1 MTPPTVPVP
10 HAIAPLVPRRRRPL
24 VAVLPFTSPQPDER
38 LRLLGADV
46 ADALR
51 RRLAVTPGV
60 GSLLIRSE
68 FLSRAPDHA
77 RELIC
82 RQLRVGHLVSG
93 TCYEFLPGTTSLYI
107 ELADTRGWHVAWAD
121 FIKGNA
127 RDLLDGQSEVMTKVV
142 EHLRVAL
149 QRRPLP
155 D

>member
-1 MTPPTVPVP
+1 MHPAPVLP
-10 HAIAPLVPRRRRPL
+10 ATEPILSRRRRPL
-24 VAVLPFTSPQPDER
+24 VAVLPFTTQHHNDK

-93 TCYEFLPGTTSLYI
+93 RCYEILPGITSLYI
-107 ELADTRGWHVAWAD
+107 ELADTRSWHVTWAD

-127 RDLLDGQSEVMTKVV
+127 RDLLDIRCDAMTRVV
-142 EHLRVAL
+142 ESLRTAL
-149 QRRPLP
+149 QQRSHS